1 MMLLGTC
8 KGVLLMVTTQVPH
21 KLVRR
26 PASPLGRALKHGD
39 IPFRGAITLSA
50 LALLGLMGTLGAMLW
65 LRSAPTRVAAGW
77 SFITSTTWNP
87 VDEQFGAAPFLIGT
101 LTTSL
106 VALVIAC
113 PLGLGIAIFMAELC
127 PAGLRNIVGFMVE
140 MLAAIP
146 SVVYG
151 AWGIFV
157 FIPSFVTPLGNRL
170 MGALGIPG
178 RFPYLPIFR
187 GPFFGA
193 SVLAAGLV
201 LAVMI
206 LPTISAIS
214 RDVLLAVPRS
224 QREAALALGSTR
236 WEAIWQV
243 VLPYGLSGILGA
255 VILGLGRA
263 LGETMAV
270 TMVIGNVAQLSASL
284 LSPGYTMA
292 SVIANE
298 WGESRTPLYGSA
310 LIEIGLLLFVMSLLL
325 NTIARLLVWSVAR
338 RTPEQRA

>member
-1 MMLLGTC
+1 MALSQM
-8 KGVLLMVTTQVPH
+8 PH
-21 KLVRR
+21 RLNRVA
-26 PASPLGRALKHGD
+26 ASPLGRALQHGD
-39 IPFRGAITLSA
+39 IPFKGAIALSS
-50 LALLGLMGTLGAMLW
+50 LSLFGLMIGVGMMLW
-65 LRSAPTRVAAGW
+65 LRSGPMRANAGL
-77 SFITSTTWNP
+77 SFITATVWNP
-87 VDEQFGAAPFLIGT
+87 VDEQFGAAPFVIGT

-106 VALVIAC
+106 LAMIIAF
-113 PLGLGIAIFMAELC
+113 PLGLFIAIFLAELC
-127 PAGLRNIVGFMVE
+127 PTGLRGIVGFMVE
-140 MLAAIP
+140 LLAAIP

-157 FIPSFVTPLGNRL
+157 FIPSFVTPVGNALMNALGN
-170 MGALGIPG
+170 PQ
-178 RFPYLPIFR
+178 RFPYLPIFQ

-193 SVLAAGLV
+193 SRLAAGLI

-206 LPTISAIS
+206 LPTIAAIS

-224 QREAALALGSTR
+224 QREAALALGSTQ
-236 WEAIWQV
+236 WETIWQV

-270 TMVIGNVAQLSASL
+270 TMVIGNVAQLSTSL

-310 LIEIGLLLFVMSLLL
+310 LIEIGLLLFIMSLLL
-325 NTIARLLVWSVAR
+325 NIVARLLVWSVAR

>member
-1 MMLLGTC
+1 MAILRTPKRLAQAPTW
-8 KGVLLMVTTQVPH
+8 
-21 KLVRR
+21 
-26 PASPLGRALKHGD
+26 SFGRALKHGD
-39 IPFRGAITLSA
+39 IPFSAAIAAAA
-50 LALLGLMGTLGAMLW
+50 LTLLGLILGVALMLW
-65 LRSAPTRVAAGW
+65 LRSAETRAAEGW
-77 SFITSTTWNP
+77 SFITGTTWNP
-87 VDEQFGAAPFLIGT
+87 VNEQFGAAPFVVGT
-101 LTTSL
+101 LITSA
-106 VALVIAC
+106 VALVIAF
-113 PLGLGIAIFMAELC
+113 PLGLAVAIFLAELC
-127 PAGLRNIVGFMVE
+127 PVRLRSFLGFMVE
-140 MLAAIP
+140 LLAAIP

-157 FIPSFVTPLGNRL
+157 FVPSFVTPVGNWLMNTFGDPERL
-170 MGALGIPG
+170 L
-178 RFPYLPIFR
+178 YLPIFK

-193 SVLAAGLV
+193 SNLAAGLI
-201 LAVMI
+201 LSVMI

-214 RDVLLAVPRS
+214 RDVLLAVPRA

-236 WEAIWQV
+236 WETIWQV

-263 LGETMAV
+263 MGETMAV
-270 TMVIGNVAQLSASL
+270 TMVVGNVAQLTTSL
-284 LSPGYTMA
+284 LRPGYTMA

-298 WGESRTPLYGSA
+298 WGESRTALYSSA

>member
-1 MMLLGTC
+1 MSTLQMPRQIKGT
-8 KGVLLMVTTQVPH
+8 P
-21 KLVRR
+21 
-26 PASPLGRALKHGD
+26 SSLGRALQHGD
-39 IPFRGAITLSA
+39 IPFKTLIVLSS
-50 LALLGLMGTLGAMLW
+50 LSLLLLMGGVGVMLW
-65 LRSAPTRVAAGW
+65 LRSEPTRTQVGW
-77 SFITSTTWNP
+77 KFITQTTWNP
-87 VDEQFGAAPFLIGT
+87 VGQVFGAMPFIVGT
-101 LTTSL
+101 LATSL
-106 VALVIAC
+106 VAVLIAL
-113 PLGLGIAIFMAELC
+113 PLGLGISIFLAELC
-127 PAGLRNIVGFMVE
+127 PPQLRTFLGFMVE
-140 MLAAIP
+140 LLAAIP

-157 FIPSFVTPLGNRL
+157 FIPQNVVPLGNWL
-170 MGALGIPG
+170 MNTLG
-178 RFPYLPIFR
+178 PIVPFFR

-193 SVLAAGLV
+193 SALAAGLI

-224 QREAALALGSTR
+224 QREAALALGSTE
-236 WEAIWQV
+236 WETIWQV

-270 TMVIGNVAQLSASL
+270 TMVIGNVAQLTTSL

-298 WGESRTPLYGSA
+298 WGESRTELYSSA

-325 NTIARLLVWSVAR
+325 NIIARFLVWSVAR
-338 RTPEQRA
+338 KTPEQRA

>member
-1 MMLLGTC
+1 MALSQM
-8 KGVLLMVTTQVPH
+8 P
-21 KLVRR
+21 RR
-26 PASPLGRALKHGD
+26 LNRVAVSSLSRTLRHGD
-39 IPFRGAITLSA
+39 IPFKGA
-50 LALLGLMGTLGAMLW
+50 LALSSLSLFGLMIGVGLMLW
-65 LRSAPTRVAAGW
+65 LRSGLMRANAGL
-77 SFITSTTWNP
+77 SFITATVWNP
-87 VDEQFGAAPFLIGT
+87 VEEQFGAAPFMIGT

-106 VALVIAC
+106 LALIIAFPLGLFIAIFLAELC
-113 PLGLGIAIFMAELC
+113 PLGLRGII
-127 PAGLRNIVGFMVE
+127 GFMVE
-140 MLAAIP
+140 LLAAIP

-157 FIPSFVTPLGNRL
+157 FIPSFVTPVGN
-170 MGALGIPG
+170 ALTRAFGNPQ
-178 RFPYLPIFR
+178 RFPYLPIFQ

-193 SVLAAGLV
+193 SKLAAGLI

-206 LPTISAIS
+206 LPTIAAIS

-224 QREAALALGSTR
+224 QREAALALGSTQ
-236 WEAIWQV
+236 WETIWQV

-270 TMVIGNVAQLSASL
+270 TMVIGNVAQLSTSL
-284 LSPGYTMA
+284 LRPGYTMA

-310 LIEIGLLLFVMSLLL
+310 LIEMGLLLFAMSLLL
-325 NTIARLLVWSVAR
+325 NIVARLLVWSVAR
-338 RTPEQRA
+338 RTPDQRA

>member
-1 MMLLGTC
+1 
-8 KGVLLMVTTQVPH
+8 MVSSHVP
-21 KLVRR
+21 RR
-26 PASPLGRALKHGD
+26 LKRMAVSPIGRALQHGD
-39 IPFRGAITLSA
+39 IPFKGA
-50 LALLGLMGTLGAMLW
+50 LALSSLSLFGLMIGVGVMLW
-65 LRSAPTRVAAGW
+65 LRSGPTRASAGF
-77 SFITSTTWNP
+77 SFITATVWNP
-87 VDEQFGAAPFLIGT
+87 VGEQFGAAPFIIGT

-106 VALVIAC
+106 FALIIAF
-113 PLGLGIAIFMAELC
+113 PLGLFIAIFLAELC
-127 PAGLRNIVGFMVE
+127 PPALRDIVGFMVE
-140 MLAAIP
+140 LLAAIP

-157 FIPSFVTPLGNRL
+157 FIPSFVIPVGERL
-170 MGALGIPG
+170 MKSLGDPQ
-178 RFPYLPIFR
+178 RFPYLPIFQ

-193 SVLAAGLV
+193 SKLAAGLI

-206 LPTISAIS
+206 LPTIAAIS

-224 QREAALALGSTR
+224 QREAALALGSTQ
-236 WEAIWQV
+236 WETIWQV

-270 TMVIGNVAQLSASL
+270 TMVIGNVAQLSVSL

-325 NTIARLLVWSVAR
+325 NVVARLLVWSVAR
-338 RTPEQRA
+338 KTPEQRA

>member
-1 MMLLGTC
+1 MASLGQTA
-8 KGVLLMVTTQVPH
+8 PAPR
-21 KLVRR
+21 KLAHV
-26 PASPLGRALKHGD
+26 SSSSVGRALQHGD
-39 IPFRGAITLSA
+39 IPFKVVIALSSLTL
-50 LALLGLMGTLGAMLW
+50 LALMVGVGVMLW
-65 LRSAPTRVAAGW
+65 LRSGPTRAQMGW
-77 SFITSTTWNP
+77 SFITHTTWNP
-87 VDEQFGAAPFLIGT
+87 VGEVFGAMPFIVGT
-101 LTTSL
+101 LATSL
-106 VALVIAC
+106 IAVLIAL
-113 PLGLGIAIFMAELC
+113 PLGLGISIFLAELC
-127 PAGLRNIVGFMVE
+127 PPQARTFIGFMVE
-140 MLAAIP
+140 LLAAIP

-157 FIPSFVTPLGNRL
+157 FIPQFVTPVGNWLMNTLGPAVPL
-170 MGALGIPG
+170 
-178 RFPYLPIFR
+178 FR

-193 SVLAAGLV
+193 SSLAAGLI

-224 QREAALALGSTR
+224 QREAALALGSTE
-236 WEAIWQV
+236 WETIWQV
-243 VLPYGLSGILGA
+243 VLPYGLSGILGT

-270 TMVIGNVAQLSASL
+270 TMVIGNVAQLTTSL

-298 WGESRTPLYGSA
+298 WGESRTALYGSA

-325 NTIARLLVWSVAR
+325 NIIARFLVWSVAR
-338 RTPEQRA
+338 KTPDAGGGRV

>member
-1 MMLLGTC
+1 MNTC
-8 KGVLLMVTTQVPH
+8 TVARRLRHVPTS
-21 KLVRR
+21 
-26 PASPLGRALKHGD
+26 ALGRRLEHGD
-39 IPFRGAITLSA
+39 VLFRAVIA
-50 LALLGLMGTLGAMLW
+50 LAALSLLGLMVGVGLMLW
-65 LRSAPTRVAAGW
+65 LNSQPTRAAAGW
-77 SFITSTTWNP
+77 SFLTSTVWNP
-87 VDEQFGAAPFLIGT
+87 VDEQFGAVPFIAGT

-106 VALVIAC
+106 VALLLAF
-113 PLGLGIAIFMAELC
+113 PLGLLIAIFLAELC
-127 PAGLRNIVGFMVE
+127 PARLRHVLGFMVE
-140 MLAAIP
+140 LLAAIP

-157 FIPSFVTPLGNRL
+157 LIPRVVTPLGHWL
-170 MGALGIPG
+170 MQTLGTPG
-178 RFPYLPIFR
+178 RFPYLPIFE

-193 SVLAAGLV
+193 SNLAAGLV

-206 LPTISAIS
+206 LPTIAAIS

-224 QREAALALGSTR
+224 QREAALAIGATR

-255 VILGLGRA
+255 AILGLGRA

-270 TMVIGNVAQLSASL
+270 TMVVGNVAQLSASL
-284 LSPGYTMA
+284 LRPGYTMA

-298 WGESRTPLYGSA
+298 WGESRTILYSSA

-325 NTIARLLVWSVAR
+325 NATARLLVWRVAR
-338 RTPEQRA
+338 KTPEQRA